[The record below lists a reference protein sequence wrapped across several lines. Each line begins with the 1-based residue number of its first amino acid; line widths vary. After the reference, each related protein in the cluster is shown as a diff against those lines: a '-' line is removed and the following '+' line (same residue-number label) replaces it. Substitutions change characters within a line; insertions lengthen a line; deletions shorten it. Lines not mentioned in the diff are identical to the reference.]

1 MIESKKITEF
11 KKMKMEIE
19 NLLSDQKK
27 LERNYE
33 LKSQNRQNANDV
45 TEDTK
50 IVAEEMSVIT
60 KKIINIS
67 LQMDNIKNS
76 LNEDE
81 KRELKQLGLLS
92 DDKQSE

>member
-27 LERNYE
+27 LKRNYE

-45 TEDTK
+45 TEDQK
-50 IVAEEMSVIT
+50 IIFKEMLIIT
-60 KKIINIS
+60 KKIIKIS
-67 LQMDNIKNS
+67 QQMDNIKNS
-76 LNEDE
+76 LNENE
-81 KRELKQLGLLS
+81 KKELKQLGLLS

>member
-27 LERNYE
+27 LDRNSE
-33 LKSQNRQNANDV
+33 LIFQSRRNPNDG
-45 TEDTK
+45 TEDAK

-60 KKIINIS
+60 KKVINIS

>member
-11 KKMKMEIE
+11 KKMRMEIE

-27 LERNYE
+27 LTRNYE
-33 LKSQNRQNANDV
+33 LQSQNRQNANDV
-45 TEDTK
+45 TEDAK
-50 IVAEEMSVIT
+50 IVAEEMIIIT
-60 KKIINIS
+60 KKIIKIS

>member
-45 TEDTK
+45 TEDAK

-81 KRELKQLGLLS
+81 RERT
-92 DDKQSE
+92 

>member
-1 MIESKKITEF
+1 
-11 KKMKMEIE
+11 
-19 NLLSDQKK
+19 
-27 LERNYE
+27 
-33 LKSQNRQNANDV
+33 
-45 TEDTK
+45 
-50 IVAEEMSVIT
+50 MSIIT
-60 KKIINIS
+60 KKVIKIS

>member
-27 LERNYE
+27 LTRNYE
-33 LKSQNRQNANDV
+33 LKSQTRQNANDV
-45 TEDTK
+45 TEDAK
-50 IVAEEMSVIT
+50 IVAEEMIIIT
-60 KKIINIS
+60 KKIIKIS

>member
-1 MIESKKITEF
+1 
-11 KKMKMEIE
+11 
-19 NLLSDQKK
+19 
-27 LERNYE
+27 
-33 LKSQNRQNANDV
+33 
-45 TEDTK
+45 
-50 IVAEEMSVIT
+50 MSVIT

>member
-1 MIESKKITEF
+1 MIETKKITEF

-45 TEDTK
+45 TEDAK

>member
-27 LERNYE
+27 LDRNSE
-33 LKSQNRQNANDV
+33 LIFQSRRNANDG
-45 TEDTK
+45 TEDQK
-50 IVAEEMSVIT
+50 IIFKEMLIIT
-60 KKIINIS
+60 KKIIKIS
-67 LQMDNIKNS
+67 QQMDNIKNS

-81 KRELKQLGLLS
+81 RERT
-92 DDKQSE
+92 

>member
-33 LKSQNRQNANDV
+33 LKSQNRQNTNDV
-45 TEDTK
+45 TEDAK

>member
-27 LERNYE
+27 LKRNYE

-45 TEDTK
+45 TEDAK

>member
-45 TEDTK
+45 TEDAK
-50 IVAEEMSVIT
+50 IVAKEMIIIT
-60 KKIINIS
+60 KKI
-67 LQMDNIKNS
+67 MRCGYHNS
-76 LNEDE
+76 
-81 KRELKQLGLLS
+81 
-92 DDKQSE
+92 

>member
-45 TEDTK
+45 TEDAK

-81 KRELKQLGLLS
+81 KREL
-92 DDKQSE
+92 

>member
-33 LKSQNRQNANDV
+33 LKSQNRQKANDV
-45 TEDTK
+45 TEDAK

>member
-27 LERNYE
+27 LNRNYE
-33 LKSQNRQNANDV
+33 LKSQNRRNANDV
-45 TEDTK
+45 TEDAK

>member
-27 LERNYE
+27 LDRNSE
-33 LKSQNRQNANDV
+33 LIFQSRRNANDG
-45 TEDTK
+45 TEDQK
-50 IVAEEMSVIT
+50 IIFKEMLIIT
-60 KKIINIS
+60 KKIIKIS
-67 LQMDNIKNS
+67 QQMDNIKNS
-76 LNEDE
+76 LNENE
-81 KRELKQLGLLS
+81 KKELKQLGLLS

>member
-45 TEDTK
+45 TEDAK

-60 KKIINIS
+60 KKVINIS

>member
-1 MIESKKITEF
+1 
-11 KKMKMEIE
+11 MKMEIE

-45 TEDTK
+45 TEDAK

>member
-45 TEDTK
+45 TEDAK

>member
-27 LERNYE
+27 LDRNSE
-33 LKSQNRQNANDV
+33 LIFQSRRNPNDG
-45 TEDTK
+45 TEDQK
-50 IVAEEMSVIT
+50 IIFKEMLIIT
-60 KKIINIS
+60 KKIIKIS
-67 LQMDNIKNS
+67 QQMDNIKNS
-76 LNEDE
+76 LNENE
-81 KRELKQLGLLS
+81 KKELKQLGLLS

>member
-45 TEDTK
+45 TEDAK

-81 KRELKQLGLLS
+81 KRELKKLGLLS

>member
-27 LERNYE
+27 LTRNYE

-45 TEDTK
+45 TEDAK

-60 KKIINIS
+60 KKVINIS

>member
-27 LERNYE
+27 LKRNYE

-45 TEDTK
+45 TEDAK

-60 KKIINIS
+60 KKVINIS